1 MNNEQSKVV
10 EANLDDDGD
19 DNDNEEVSLTVL

>member
-19 DNDNEEVSLTVL
+19 DDDNEEVSLTVL